1 MFKNVS
7 ILQLLLLC
15 SALMPGQT
23 FRGGV
28 SGTVVDQSGATVV
41 NASVKLV
48 GTDTGLTSHPFRPR
62 ALANSPSKICRLE
75 NTRSRSRNQAFRPN
89 RSTTSTSKRAKFSTC
104 KPSSPSLRRQPAVE
118 VSAATV
124 AIETSS
130 SALTSIIPTK
140 AILDVPLNG
149 RDFTQL
155 LKLNPGVNAAGSVN
169 GTRTNAINWQIDGAD
184 NNDQWHNSAAVNQG
198 GVSGI
203 AGTILP
209 IDDAIDE
216 FSLQTNN
223 NAEQG
228 RNSGGTLNL
237 IIKSGTNNFHGSLYY
252 FNRNEFL
259 AARNWFTPATSP
271 VQELRNNQEGGSLG
285 GPIWRNHT
293 FFFLTYEQQNFVA
306 GNTAQGT
313 APSQA
318 WVSASEQV
326 LARKGVQVNPVS
338 LNLINNLWPANSL
351 TGPATQNNLHS
362 APPTIFSD

>member
-1 MFKNVS
+1 M
-7 ILQLLLLC
+7 
-15 SALMPGQT
+15 
-23 FRGGV
+23 
-28 SGTVVDQSGATVV
+28 SGTVVDPSAPSSAAPPSNFSAPIPGSPAPRRRTDAGDFTFQDLPLGKYSLTVTQSGFQTEEIKDINVEAGKIFNLQAKLAVASQAT
-41 NASVKLV
+41 
-48 GTDTGLTSHPFRPR
+48 
-62 ALANSPSKICRLE
+62 
-75 NTRSRSRNQAFRPN
+75 
-89 RSTTSTSKRAKFSTC
+89 
-104 KPSSPSLRRQPAVE
+104 AVE
-118 VSAATV
+118 VSASTV
-124 AIETSS
+124 SIETSS
-130 SALTSIIPTK
+130 SALTSVIPTK

-209 IDDAIDE
+209 IDAIDE

-237 IIKSGTNNFHGSLYY
+237 VIKSGTNALHGSLYY

-259 AARNWFTPATSP
+259 AARNWFTPAGTP
-271 VQELRNNQEGGSLG
+271 TQELRNNQEGGSLG

-293 FFFLTYEQQNFVA
+293 FFFLTYEQQNFTA

-313 APSQA
+313 TPSQA
-318 WVSASEQV
+318 WVSAAEQV
-326 LARKGVQVNPVS
+326 LAENGVAGKSGFAELDQHPLARKRTHRAGDPK
-338 LNLINNLWPANSL
+338 
-351 TGPATQNNLHS
+351 
-362 APPTIFSD
+362 